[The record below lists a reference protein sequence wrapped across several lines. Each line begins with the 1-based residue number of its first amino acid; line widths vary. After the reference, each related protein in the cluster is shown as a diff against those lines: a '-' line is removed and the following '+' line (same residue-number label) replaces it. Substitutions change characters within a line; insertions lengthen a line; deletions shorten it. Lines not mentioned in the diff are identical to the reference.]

1 MTMISLK
8 IYHHGDDLMIGA
20 CDEQLIGKTFKEG
33 KFQLCVDKKFYDGER
48 VDPPTLRKLLRDATI
63 ANLVGK
69 ETVKVAMDLG
79 LVEPNG
85 ILHVKGIPHAQIVC
99 I

>member
-1 MTMISLK
+1 MISLK

-48 VDPPTLRKLLRDATI
+48 VDATTLRQFLRDATI
-63 ANLVGK
+63 ANLVGR
-69 ETVKVAMDLG
+69 ETVKVAIELG
-79 LVEPNG
+79 LVDPSC
-85 ILHVKGIPHAQIVC
+85 ILKVKGIPHAQIVC
-99 I
+99 MA